1 MAKFKFSWGH
11 GVIVALGFFMIFIT
25 TLVIVGNN
33 KYMGEMVDT
42 DYYEKTIVY
51 QDDIDAANRAN
62 SLQSKPEIVR
72 QANGYLVKFHNNK
85 PNSGNI
91 YFMRSN
97 TSEDDVIEPIKLNS
111 RNEQLIHAVR
121 LKDGDYEVS
130 LRWKENNEDYLI
142 KTSVNWEAP
151 SS

>member
-1 MAKFKFSWGH
+1 MTKFNFTWGH
-11 GVIVALGFFMIFIT
+11 GVIVALGFFIIFIT
-25 TLVIVGNN
+25 TLVIVGTNR
-33 KYMGEMVDT
+33 YMGEMVDE
-42 DYYEKTIVY
+42 DYYEKTIIY
-51 QDDIDAANRAN
+51 QDDIEAANRAN
-62 SLQSKPEIVR
+62 LLSPKPEIVK
-72 QANGYLVKFHNNK
+72 QANGYLVKFYNSQ
-85 PNSGNI
+85 PNSGRI

-97 TSEDDVIEPIKLNS
+97 TSDDDIIEPIKLNS

-142 KTSVNWEAP
+142 KTTVNWEAP

>member
-1 MAKFKFSWGH
+1 
-11 GVIVALGFFMIFIT
+11 
-25 TLVIVGNN
+25 
-33 KYMGEMVDT
+33 
-42 DYYEKTIVY
+42 
-51 QDDIDAANRAN
+51 
-62 SLQSKPEIVR
+62 
-72 QANGYLVKFHNNK
+72 
-85 PNSGNI
+85 
-91 YFMRSN
+91 MRSN

-121 LKDGDYEVS
+121 LKEGDYEVS

>member
-1 MAKFKFSWGH
+1 MTKFKSSWGH
-11 GVIVALGFFMIFIT
+11 GVVVALVFFIIYIPT
-25 TLVIVGNN
+25 RVIVGNN

-62 SLQSKPEIVR
+62 SLQSKPELVR
-72 QANGYLVKFHNNK
+72 HANGYLVKFHNNK

-111 RNEQLIHAVR
+111 RNE
-121 LKDGDYEVS
+121 
-130 LRWKENNEDYLI
+130 
-142 KTSVNWEAP
+142 
-151 SS
+151 